1 MDEEQRLQF
10 GDRVYAMRVRLGLNR
25 DDFAARY
32 GLSRWAISAW
42 EEGRY
47 TPLAVA
53 QSPRAIRGGAPHEFA
68 DSVKGRTLIK
78 PNVERRLLS
87 GHKGHEFCE
96 FCEALKNRTVGD
108 CWDRRCRLVTAGAC
122 LNFSGG
128 LWRLGSVVPPLK

>member
-1 MDEEQRLQF
+1 MMDEEQRLQF

-53 QSPRAIRGGAPHEFA
+53 
-68 DSVKGRTLIK
+68 
-78 PNVERRLLS
+78 RLLVRVM
-87 GHKGHEFCE
+87 EMD
-96 FCEALKNRTVGD
+96 EAAVAR
-108 CWDRRCRLVTAGAC
+108 AAQEEA
-122 LNFSGG
+122 
-128 LWRLGSVVPPLK
+128 RLGCTVATGH